1 MTATG
6 NAPDLARIETDL
18 EKGEPVRLDLL
29 GGYLDVERPLPVL
42 VAYRARAEDD
52 PTAQMLI
59 GHTSFLVV
67 SRSADLADVRD
78 LVRVLVRRQADEF
91 GAFLLVELWDAVA
104 PENALYGDGI
114 GFRVWTAETGDGVP
128 QPAEVLR
135 DALKTVRIGR
145 STAAVEIDTSA
156 PIAPPGLEPLV
167 RDDELRELG
176 CVLLGLEIPAV
187 YRAGD
192 AGPVFPRPLRI
203 LRRRITDA
211 LQKTF
216 FEFIRLDTNQ
226 KLKDHREL
234 GRRRLVQVGS
244 DIDQRLAAIAGGLE
258 VLLHITPMNNDA
270 AFKEFVDAGFEKN
283 PAFHYR
289 VLPFDPDLVKRELYE
304 LPIEDI
310 SDPTVASLLR
320 EKRLELDR
328 TITLLEDRDTP
339 RFLAGSLQLYAEVDG
354 ALLDEADRILSK
366 VSPTP
371 QSGEKVAPEA
381 FASRARR
388 EIDLYRAAVPDI
400 SAAVHLRDDMP
411 GIMVSSGQLHLSS
424 RARIGRGRVEALIQ
438 HEVGTHIVTYENGL
452 VQPLLLLSAGLPGYE
467 QTQEG
472 LAMFAEYVCG
482 GLETNR
488 LRTVA
493 ARIVAVDMMTRGAD
507 FVEVFRRIHR
517 DIELPAE
524 SAWSVTMR
532 VMRGGGSTKDAIYL
546 RGLMDVLDHVA
557 SGHPLEPLLVGKI
570 AIEHV
575 PLIEE
580 LLWRQVLKPARLR
593 PRWLDADG
601 ASERLERAREGV
613 DLVELVGT
621 S

>member
-1 MTATG
+1 MTESR
-6 NAPDLARIETDL
+6 PDLAQITADL
-18 EKGEPVRLDLL
+18 KEGVPVRLELL

-42 VAYRARAEDD
+42 VVYRTRTEDD
-52 PTAQMLI
+52 VTAQLLL
-59 GHTSFLVV
+59 GHSAFLVV
-67 SRSADLADVRD
+67 SRAASLTEVREVLRT
-78 LVRVLVRRQADEF
+78 LVETQADEF
-91 GAFLLVELWDAVA
+91 GAFLLLELWDTAA
-104 PENALYGDGI
+104 PEDALYGNDI
-114 GFRVWTAETGDGVP
+114 TFRVFATEAGEGVP

-145 STAAVEIDTSA
+145 VPWNVEIDSSA
-156 PIAPPGLEPLV
+156 AVAPPGTEPLLET
-167 RDDELRELG
+167 DELRELG
-176 CVLLGLEIPAV
+176 CVLLGLEIPAI

-192 AGPVFPRPLRI
+192 EGPIFPGPLRI
-203 LRRRITDA
+203 LRRHITNA
-211 LQKTF
+211 LQETF

-226 KLKDHREL
+226 ELKDHREL
-234 GRRRLVQVGS
+234 GRRRLVPAGS
-244 DIDQRLAAIAGGLE
+244 DIDQRLAAIAGGLD

-270 AFKEFVDAGFEKN
+270 AFSDFVDARYEEN

-304 LPIEDI
+304 LAVEDV

-328 TITLLEDRDTP
+328 MITLLEDRDTP
-339 RFLAGSLQLYAEVDG
+339 RFLAGSLQLYPGVDG

-366 VSPTP
+366 VSPVP
-371 QSGEKVAPEA
+371 VSGEPVTPED
-381 FASRARR
+381 FAERARR
-388 EIDLYRAAVPDI
+388 EIDLYRDVVLDI
-400 SAAVHLRDDMP
+400 SSTVQLRDDMP
-411 GIMVSSGQLHLSS
+411 GIMVSRGQLNLSS
-424 RARIGRGRVEALIQ
+424 NARIGRGRVEALIQ

-482 GLETNR
+482 GLEPNR

-493 ARIVAVDMMTRGAD
+493 ARIVAVDMMTKGAD
-507 FVEVFRRIHR
+507 FVEIFRRVHR
-517 DIELPAE
+517 DIELPLE
-524 SAWSVTMR
+524 GAWSVTMR
-532 VMRGGGSTKDAIYL
+532 VTRGGGSTKDAIYL
-546 RGLMDVLDHVA
+546 RGLMDVLAHLA

-575 PLIEE
+575 PFIEE

-593 PRWLDADG
+593 PRWLDMDG
-601 ASERLERAREGV
+601 APERLARARAGLDLV
-613 DLVELVGT
+613 DLVA
-621 S
+621 